1 MSFLGLTRIES
12 ARRNASEAIVKE
24 FALHM
29 PDGWKIPITYREQ
42 WVALLRVTC
51 DVPDNLPNLAPYA
64 IELIRRGNDSETA
77 ETYTNFSMELIA
89 MRKYVEKAGPEG
101 LSRLYAKKKDL
112 VKNLD
117 EDLKKSEE
125 TLFGEIQRIQDGGKD
140 HSCGEWL
147 KLLRSRFNAQ
157 TSEGFKE
164 FLKTA
169 KCHFEAF
176 MQALAAD
183 KKLDGL
189 WRDEFPSLG
198 EQFKRLESGTI
209 PKGLSELLYSTFT
222 DACNKASFQIF
233 KACQGNLENAS
244 QE

>member
-24 FALHM
+24 CALHM
-29 PDGWKIPITYREQ
+29 PDGWKIPIAYREQ
-42 WVALLRVTC
+42 WIALLRVTC
-51 DVPDNLPNLAPYA
+51 DVPDNLPNLAPCA
-64 IELIRRGNDSETA
+64 IELIRRGTDGGTA
-77 ETYTNFSMELIA
+77 ETYTSFSMELIA
-89 MRKYVEKAGPEG
+89 MRKYLEKAGPEG
-101 LSRLYAKKKDL
+101 LSRLYAKKQDL

-125 TLFGEIQRIQDGGKD
+125 CLFGEIHRIQGGGQD
-140 HSCGEWL
+140 HSCGGWL
-147 KLLRSRFNAQ
+147 KLLQSRLNTQ
-157 TSEGFKE
+157 TSEGFQE

-169 KCHFEAF
+169 KCHFETF

-183 KKLDGL
+183 KKLEGL
-189 WRDEFPSLG
+189 WRDEFPSLS
-198 EQFKRLESGTI
+198 EEYKCLESGTI
-209 PKGLSELLYSTFT
+209 SKGLSESLYSTFT